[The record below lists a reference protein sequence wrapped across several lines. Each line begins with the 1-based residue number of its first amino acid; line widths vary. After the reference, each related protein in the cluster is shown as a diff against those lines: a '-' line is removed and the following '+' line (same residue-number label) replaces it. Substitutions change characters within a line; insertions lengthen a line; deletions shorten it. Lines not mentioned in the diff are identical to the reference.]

1 MVLQKV
7 QFKFFWLCL
16 LLFAVQPTMAQKP
29 LSFVAN
35 GGARGNYIIVGVAK
49 VSKAQPFNGV
59 VGYRVERKKRGE
71 SGWTSI
77 ADVEAPASLAEFQ
90 ARLKRIEQTM
100 PDVYDAAALPIER
113 YWAQAEKSRGRI
125 DTLFYSNFLAVRLAI
140 GMVYLD
146 STAQKNTAYQYRV
159 LQLDAAGEVKDTW
172 LSEVVSYPKPLTAKP
187 KFISK
192 FETFRQLTLRFGA
205 VSKVKFGVQAFRREG
220 VDGAFQRITPEQLLA
235 RGTKNPDSLYITIV
249 DTLIGLSKYYQYVVV
264 PQDYYGNLG
273 TPSDTVLATTFDFRQ
288 VSIPDYLQAQSMK
301 DTAGLKLTWRLRDT
315 ANVVSVE
322 ILRSLDADTG
332 FVRLAAVPP
341 TQTSY
346 LDETTEPMQRYFYR
360 LVATGPFGERSV
372 PSARAF
378 GIYESPLPPLPPR
391 LIQVDGVKN
400 GVQLTI
406 ENSDPTVIGYRIYRN
421 ARYGDTLTLI
431 SGLVLRAS
439 APTTSFLD
447 SSLGL
452 SGRLSYGYA
461 VRSESKSHVLSGF
474 SDTLY
479 ARPIIPIQL
488 PMPTGLSATQPD
500 GETKKT
506 VNLFWVDLTAYD
518 DAVRGYRVFRRKVD
532 SKAKPVFK
540 PLFDSLLS
548 SQQNYFTDTTFT
560 EFGIYEYAVQAF
572 GMFGSESAMSASVQ
586 VEYKKLPPVPP
597 ADVRA
602 IPTEEGVRITWGEV
616 VQERLTGYKLYRY
629 ERGKTPTVLATLKPN
644 EQTFLDKSAKKGT
657 LYFYFVTSIAK
668 TDESVP
674 SEEVGLRP

>member
-1 MVLQKV
+1 MSVAGGLATLKVLSGSAAQLGYDPGQAKWSFTISKGSNGYAAFIENLPKCLPSDTLLFQNLTLFSDGQSGFTLQSNYPNLTVYKV
-7 QFKFFWLCL
+7 AQFKPAQANLYDNAIQL
-16 LLFAVQPTMAQKP
+16 TGQVDYGIPSVQPMTTMLQFSKQNGNAVAQLQPVDYNFKADAVT
-29 LSFVAN
+29 LAFSSN
-35 GGARGNYIIVGVAK
+35 TQTLDD
-49 VSKAQPFNGV
+49 VS
-59 VGYRVERKKRGE
+59 
-71 SGWTSI
+71 
-77 ADVEAPASLAEFQ
+77 
-90 ARLKRIEQTM
+90 
-100 PDVYDAAALPIER
+100 
-113 YWAQAEKSRGRI
+113 
-125 DTLFYSNFLAVRLAI
+125 
-140 GMVYLD
+140 
-146 STAQKNTAYQYRV
+146 
-159 LQLDAAGEVKDTW
+159 
-172 LSEVVSYPKPLTAKP
+172 
-187 KFISK
+187 
-192 FETFRQLTLRFGA
+192 
-205 VSKVKFGVQAFRREG
+205 
-220 VDGAFQRITPEQLLA
+220 
-235 RGTKNPDSLYITIV
+235 IV
-249 DTLIGLSKYYQYVVV
+249 DTLVGLSKYYQYVVV

-288 VSIPDYLQAQSMK
+288 VSIPDRLQTQSMK

-332 FVRLAAVPP
+332 FVRIATVPP
-341 TQTSY
+341 AQTSY
-346 LDETTEPMQRYFYR
+346 LDETTEPMQQYFYR

-378 GIYESPLPPLPPR
+378 GIYESPLSPLPPR
-391 LIQVDGVKN
+391 LVQAEGIKN

-406 ENSDPTVIGYRIYRN
+406 ENSDPTIIGYRIYRN
-421 ARYGDTLTLI
+421 ARYGDSLTLI
-431 SGLVLRAS
+431 SGLVPRAS

-452 SGRLSYGYA
+452 SGRRSCGYA
-461 VRSESKSHVLSGF
+461 VRSESKSHVLSSF

-488 PMPTGLSATQPD
+488 PTPTGLSATQPD
-500 GETKKT
+500 GEMQKT

-532 SKAKPVFK
+532 SKAKSAFK

-548 SQQNYFTDTTFT
+548 AQENYFTDTTFT

-572 GMFGSESAMSASVQ
+572 GMFESESALSASVQ
-586 VEYKKLPPVPP
+586 VEYKKLPPAPP

-602 IPTEEGVRITWGEV
+602 IPTTEGVRITWGEV

-629 ERGKTPTVLATLKPN
+629 ERGKTPTVLATLKPD
-644 EQTFLDKSAKKGT
+644 EQTFLDTSAKKGT
-657 LYFYFVTSIAK
+657 LYFYFVTSVAK

>member
-1 MVLQKV
+1 LSVAGGLATLKVLSGSAAQLGYDPGQAKWSFTISKGSNGYAAFIENLPKCLPSDTLLFQNLTLFSDGQSGFTLQSNYPNLTVYKV
-7 QFKFFWLCL
+7 AQFKPAQANLYDNAIQL
-16 LLFAVQPTMAQKP
+16 TGQVDYGIPSVQPMTTMLQFSKQNGNAVAQLQPVDYNFKADAVT
-29 LSFVAN
+29 LAFSSN
-35 GGARGNYIIVGVAK
+35 TQTLDD
-49 VSKAQPFNGV
+49 VS
-59 VGYRVERKKRGE
+59 
-71 SGWTSI
+71 
-77 ADVEAPASLAEFQ
+77 
-90 ARLKRIEQTM
+90 
-100 PDVYDAAALPIER
+100 
-113 YWAQAEKSRGRI
+113 
-125 DTLFYSNFLAVRLAI
+125 
-140 GMVYLD
+140 
-146 STAQKNTAYQYRV
+146 
-159 LQLDAAGEVKDTW
+159 
-172 LSEVVSYPKPLTAKP
+172 
-187 KFISK
+187 
-192 FETFRQLTLRFGA
+192 
-205 VSKVKFGVQAFRREG
+205 
-220 VDGAFQRITPEQLLA
+220 
-235 RGTKNPDSLYITIV
+235 IV
-249 DTLIGLSKYYQYVVV
+249 DTLVGLSKYYQYVVV

-288 VSIPDYLQAQSMK
+288 VSIPDRLQTQSMK

-332 FVRLAAVPP
+332 FVRIATVPP
-341 TQTSY
+341 AQTSY
-346 LDETTEPMQRYFYR
+346 LDETTEPMQQYFYR

-378 GIYESPLPPLPPR
+378 GIYESPLSPLPPR
-391 LIQVDGVKN
+391 LVQAEGIKN

-406 ENSDPTVIGYRIYRN
+406 ENSDPTIIGYRIYRN
-421 ARYGDTLTLI
+421 ARYGDSLTLI
-431 SGLVLRAS
+431 SGLVPRAS

-452 SGRLSYGYA
+452 SGRRSCGYA
-461 VRSESKSHVLSGF
+461 VRSESKSHVLSSF

-488 PMPTGLSATQPD
+488 PTPTGLSATQPD
-500 GETKKT
+500 GEMQKT

-532 SKAKPVFK
+532 SKAKSAFK

-548 SQQNYFTDTTFT
+548 AQENYFTDTTFT

-572 GMFGSESAMSASVQ
+572 GMFESESALSASVQ
-586 VEYKKLPPVPP
+586 VEYKKLPPAPP

-602 IPTEEGVRITWGEV
+602 IPTTEGVRITWGEV

-629 ERGKTPTVLATLKPN
+629 ERGKTPTVLATLKPD
-644 EQTFLDKSAKKGT
+644 EQTFLDTSAKKGT
-657 LYFYFVTSIAK
+657 LYFYFVTSVAK

>member
-1 MVLQKV
+1 MQAAATLIHANRLH
-7 QFKFFWLCL
+7 QFYHIKINGGIMKPLKFL
-16 LLFAVQPTMAQKP
+16 LLLIGIGALAMK
-29 LSFVAN
+29 LS
-35 GGARGNYIIVGVAK
+35 
-49 VSKAQPFNGV
+49 SC
-59 VGYRVERKKRGE
+59 
-71 SGWTSI
+71 
-77 ADVEAPASLAEFQ
+77 
-90 ARLKRIEQTM
+90 
-100 PDVYDAAALPIER
+100 
-113 YWAQAEKSRGRI
+113 
-125 DTLFYSNFLAVRLAI
+125 
-140 GMVYLD
+140 
-146 STAQKNTAYQYRV
+146 
-159 LQLDAAGEVKDTW
+159 
-172 LSEVVSYPKPLTAKP
+172 
-187 KFISK
+187 
-192 FETFRQLTLRFGA
+192 LRFGA
-205 VSKVKFGVQAFRREG
+205 VSKMRFAVQAYRREG
-220 VDGAFQRITPEQLLA
+220 VDGAFQRITPVQLLE
-235 RGTKNPDSLYITIV
+235 RGTKNPDSLYVSIV
-249 DTLIGLSKYYQYVVV
+249 DTLVGLSKYYQYVVV

-288 VSIPDYLQAQSMK
+288 VSIPDRLQTQSMK

-332 FVRLAAVPP
+332 FVRIATVPP
-341 TQTSY
+341 AQTSY
-346 LDETTEPMQRYFYR
+346 LDETTEPMQQYFYR

-378 GIYESPLPPLPPR
+378 GIYESPLSPLPPR
-391 LIQVDGVKN
+391 LVQAEGIKN

-406 ENSDPTVIGYRIYRN
+406 ENSDPTIIGYRIYRN
-421 ARYGDTLTLI
+421 ARYGDSLTLI
-431 SGLVLRAS
+431 SGLVPRAS

-452 SGRLSYGYA
+452 SGRRSCGYA
-461 VRSESKSHVLSGF
+461 VRSESKSHVLSSF

-488 PMPTGLSATQPD
+488 PTPTGLSATQPD
-500 GETKKT
+500 GEMQKT

-532 SKAKPVFK
+532 SKAKSAFK

-548 SQQNYFTDTTFT
+548 AQENYFTDTTFT

-572 GMFGSESAMSASVQ
+572 GMFESESALSASVQ
-586 VEYKKLPPVPP
+586 VEYKKLPPAPP

-602 IPTEEGVRITWGEV
+602 IPTTEGVRITWGEV

-629 ERGKTPTVLATLKPN
+629 ERGKTPTVLATLKPD
-644 EQTFLDKSAKKGT
+644 EQTFLDTSAKKGT
-657 LYFYFVTSIAK
+657 LYFYFVTSVAK